1 MKDILLIEIT
11 SLLRN
16 NIEWCIFSFMIR
28 LCHFY
33 FRGSTKLW
41 LPTVIN
47 HLMMNS
53 INRAITWLEIESQSH
68 APEPHKVWVIKY
80 DSYYKLYISLYCGRI
95 HLSHSN
101 IVLLA
106 FSKLYSFQT
115 IWFSSY
121 WGVSLQAF
129 KFLAFQELDW
139 CPNEVT
145 KSVYDVWSEFGW
157 MFY

>member
-47 HLMMNS
+47 HVMMNS
-53 INRAITWLEIESQSH
+53 INRAIT
-68 APEPHKVWVIKY
+68 
-80 DSYYKLYISLYCGRI
+80 
-95 HLSHSN
+95 
-101 IVLLA
+101 
-106 FSKLYSFQT
+106 
-115 IWFSSY
+115 
-121 WGVSLQAF
+121 
-129 KFLAFQELDW
+129 
-139 CPNEVT
+139 
-145 KSVYDVWSEFGW
+145 
-157 MFY
+157 